1 MNSITT
7 ISFDEFFYCPRRE
20 KFLIETHKA
29 LFAFK
34 FTEEAKLLTPEQ
46 EAERKRK
53 SLLAQHL
60 ANRIYSQRREAIK
73 NSNKMKY
80 AESLT
85 NQYFI

>member
-1 MNSITT
+1 MNSIAT

-34 FTEEAKLLTPEQ
+34 FTEEAKLLTPAE
-46 EAERKRK
+46 EATRKRK

-73 NSNKMKY
+73 NSNKMRY